1 MESNVDN
8 FEVVTNQL
16 IEHIKEVF
24 NKHSDCKCEVY
35 SGEYLKSVSI
45 SNRFRDVQI
54 DFDKI
59 IPASMYLDQTVR
71 LQVRVKR
78 DNWLDLVIAL
88 SVDDEDIVPTVLQA
102 LDKYFTLRVDSVV
115 EDLYMLNLCKFTKGV
130 KENVEI

>member
-1 MESNVDN
+1 MKNNVDK

-35 SGEYLKSVSI
+35 SGEYLKSVAI
-45 SNRFRDVQI
+45 SNRFRNVQI

-59 IPASMYLDQTVR
+59 IPASMYLDQTVK

-78 DNWLDLVIAL
+78 DDWLDVVISL
-88 SVDDEDIVPTVLQA
+88 PIDNEDIVPFVLEA
-102 LDKYFTLRVDSVV
+102 LDKYFNHRVDSVTK
-115 EDLYMLNLCKFTKGV
+115 DLDMLNLCKFTKGH
-130 KENVEI
+130 